1 MRPYGNWKGPTCRGS
16 YALGTACKR
25 CEKCAWEREKMSVN
39 KEHPTAE
46 VEAVALLPCPFCG
59 SKPHHG
65 LTKVKHC
72 QLHGDPYQ
80 DYEIWCPKHCARA
93 VSCNREQATSKWN
106 TRSTLST
113 KDRELAAENERLREA
128 LEAEDAYWSA
138 SRVLAAAFAR
148 IRPQAQ
154 AAFDAAMERRNK
166 ARAALQGSAS

>member
-1 MRPYGNWKGPTCRGS
+1 MP
-16 YALGTACKR
+16 
-25 CEKCAWEREKMSVN
+25 MN

-46 VEAVALLPCPFCG
+46 VEAVELLPCPFCG
-59 SKPHHG
+59 ESLEKWGRDEWHHDG
-65 LTKVKHC
+65 AC
-72 QLHGDPYQ
+72 D
-80 DYEIWCPKHCARA
+80 CPLSDAIFDE
-93 VSCNREQATSKWN
+93 EQMENWSRRTS
-106 TRSTLST
+106 LST
-113 KDRELAAENERLREA
+113 KDRELVVENERLREA